1 MPQVKTDMSLDSRG
15 CRVLRIVGFDLGA
28 PECEMAIGDGIEMVF
43 EGGESGIACHRLV
56 VKETPAKRWWE
67 WVVAARNTLPLVP
80 NRSYLLSAL
89 IDCDWERSVEVNI
102 GIQTLDGGGKIAM
115 SQFNGL
121 PNKTDGWRRWEWE
134 ITTDPQAAHGR
145 FEFHIYN
152 FPALGKLRVAD
163 IPFVELPPKEMK
175 PFAKGEG
182 ASFRGGPGNLPM
194 RIEAVEADAKVI
206 VVRTTGAR
214 YTLDLDASSLLAEQL
229 LETHRPVAQWQS
241 SLDLRGLEVL
251 EQDSAKCLLAN
262 DRMTIG
268 VQCDSLVMVVPHHEL
283 TLACTSRIGGKW
295 NRLAHGHLLAMDDLG
310 GFAVNPCIPLG
321 TGRLARVDVDQMP
334 SWLKPGSMDFSGRL
348 NDVTFISSAE
358 PGWTAKWHVSPGERI
373 GISVF
378 PPRPYPWAESF
389 NKTFSLTHAHVSP
402 DAYAKFG
409 EYVDILILWEFV
421 GRAWA
426 MSWGREHVVTDPDL
440 LHRHLEAIHQAGMR
454 GILYM
459 SPWFYYSRDPEEF
472 ASEVRRLRDTY
483 ALDGVYYDGLPVMDW
498 TVAYEEMR
506 LSREALP
513 DGLIILHHT
522 FPTPLME
529 PSIELPAVASY
540 ADVSWM
546 AELVY
551 GVGRDWVYPKFVA
564 QYRKANCVGAMLHD
578 HWHWGSRV
586 DKDLMMLRCNGRA
599 SAPSVPWDGSPE
611 DGTFG
616 EWVKRYLPVVRDL
629 HSLWEQ
635 HGGGPEFY
643 KKHYLP
649 KWEELTRGQ
658 LPGMTNGGNDE

>member
-1 MPQVKTDMSLDSRG
+1 MPQMNTDLSLDSRG
-15 CRVLRIVGFDLGA
+15 CPVLRIAGFDLGA
-28 PECEMAIGDGIEMVF
+28 AGCEMTVADGMAMVF
-43 EGGESGIACHRLV
+43 EDDGGDIACHRV
-56 VKETPAKRWWE
+56 AAKETPNKRWWN

-80 NRSYLLSAL
+80 NRTYRLSAL
-89 IDCDWERSVEVNI
+89 IDCDWERPVEVNI

-134 ITTDPQAAHGR
+134 INTDPQAAHGR

-152 FPALGKLRVAD
+152 FPIQGKLRVAD
-163 IPFVELPPKEMK
+163 VAFVELPPTELE

-194 RIEAVEADAKVI
+194 RIEAVEAGPKVI

-214 YTLDLDASSLLAEQL
+214 YAFDLDASSLLAEQL
-229 LETHRPVAQWQS
+229 VEAERPVAEWQS

-251 EQDSAKCLLAN
+251 EHDETQCLLAN
-262 DRMTIG
+262 DRVTIG
-268 VQCDSLVMVVPHHEL
+268 VQCDSLIMVVPHDEM
-283 TLACTSRIGGKW
+283 TLACKSGIGGKW
-295 NRLAHGHLLAMDDLG
+295 NRLAFGHLLAMDDLG
-310 GFAVNPCIPLG
+310 GFAVNPSIPLG
-321 TGRLARVDVDQMP
+321 TGRLARLDADQMP
-334 SWLKPGSMDFSGRL
+334 SWLSAGSMDFSGRV
-348 NDVTFISSAE
+348 NDVTFISAAE
-358 PGWTAKWHVSPGERI
+358 PGWTAKWHLSPGERI
-373 GISVF
+373 GLSVF
-378 PPRPYPWAESF
+378 PPRPYPWADSF
-389 NKTFSLTHAHVSP
+389 SQTFSLTHTHVSP
-402 DAYAKFG
+402 TAYEQFG
-409 EYVDILILWEFV
+409 GYVDALILWEFV
-421 GRAWA
+421 GRKWA

-440 LHRHLEAIHQAGMR
+440 LRRHLEAIHQAGMK

-513 DGLIILHHT
+513 DGLIVLHHT
-522 FPTPLME
+522 FPAPLME
-529 PSIELPAVASY
+529 PSLELPAIASY

-551 GVGRDWVYPKFVA
+551 GVDRNWVYPKFVS

-586 DKDLMMLRCNGRA
+586 DKDLMMLRYNGRA

-629 HSLWEQ
+629 HELWEQ
-635 HGGGPEFY
+635 HGSEPEFY
-643 KKHYLP
+643 GKRYLP
-649 KWEELTRGQ
+649 RWEELTRGQ
-658 LPGMTNGGNDE
+658 LPETTNGGKDE